1 MDSLLI
7 ILPVLVAIALIWFTY
22 TNINYGV
29 TVFRYTR
36 KDKSLKLCLNTIGK
50 AIYAILTIVY
60 IIGLIGGL
68 VFIALNFGKDDS
80 YTVLNVITIL
90 SIAIGYLYQQ
100 VIFVGSKQMLIGRI
114 LLDYRKIK
122 RVSFPKRTKMSFAYG
137 MKTFQ
142 TSVRFCDDSLLKK
155 ATNKTR

>member
-7 ILPVLVAIALIWFTY
+7 VLPVLVAVALIWFTY
-22 TNINYGV
+22 TNLNYGV

-36 KDKSLKLCLNTIGK
+36 KDDSLQLCLNTIGK
-50 AIYAILTIVY
+50 VIYGVLTIGY
-60 IIGLIGGL
+60 IVCLIGGL
-68 VFIALNFGKDDS
+68 IFIALNFGNDDV
-80 YTVLNVITIL
+80 YTVLNVITII
-90 SIAIGYLYQQ
+90 SIAVGYLYQQ

-122 RVSFPKRTKMSFAYG
+122 RVSFPKKSKMSFAYG

-142 TSVRFCDDSLLKK
+142 TSVIFCDESLLKK